1 MVHKTTVRVAQLKQE
16 ERERL
21 VSEMESLLGLQSEHP
36 EDEQYISPR
45 PEEIVGNLKSHKKGW
60 TAERVMIAFIRAACA
75 AQRKTN
81 CLTEVLFREALD
93 EAKRL
98 DKEFFETGKA
108 EGAFW
113 GLPSSFKD
121 TFNIKGVD
129 SSIGVSPH
137 CFQPTEDSSQEG
149 ALVKLFR
156 AAGGIPLC
164 KTNIPQTLLSFECKN
179 PIFGRAT
186 NPTAADRTCGGSSGG
201 EGAIVAL
208 KGTPMGWG
216 SDIGGSLR
224 IPAHYCGIYTLKP
237 VMGRWPSSGGRASVK
252 GFEGIKAVVGPM
264 ARSVDDLIFASR
276 TMLTLAQQ
284 SSVSLNG
291 EQLLPIPWREV
302 EIPKKLRVGYF
313 TDDHA
318 IKASPACVRA
328 VLESVQVLEKAG
340 HEVIEFDPPDVPEA
354 LKIFAGLTS
363 SDGYKTLLGNL
374 GCDPMETSMRLTT
387 LGAKY
392 PRWLHRILT
401 WLIAKFT
408 GDHLYAEVFASSRF
422 KTVTEYWQY
431 VHKRNVYASHFRNL
445 AWEQN
450 KFDMIVCPVQAVPAL
465 KHDET
470 EWLSPLCIGTVLF
483 NVVDSTVG
491 VLPVTH
497 VDRDLDVLPA
507 DYLED
512 SKGSKLL
519 EKRMYIGK
527 PGKEDPTYDAEKMH
541 GLPVGVQ
548 VVGKAWEEEKVLEM
562 MKVLDRLIG
571 YEP

>member
-1 MVHKTTVRVAQLKQE
+1 MGHKKTVQVARLKQE
-16 ERERL
+16 ERERQ
-21 VSEMESLLGLQSEHP
+21 VSEIESLLGLQSEHP
-36 EDEQYISPR
+36 EDEQYTCAR
-45 PEEIVGNLKSHKKGW
+45 PEVMVDNLKNRKEGW
-60 TAERVMIAFIRAACA
+60 TAERVMVAFIRAACA

-108 EGAFW
+108 EGDFW

-129 SSIGVSPH
+129 SSIGVSPY
-137 CFQPTEDSSQEG
+137 CFQPTEDASQEG

-156 AAGGIPLC
+156 AAGGIPFC

-179 PIFGRAT
+179 PIFDGTT

-201 EGAIVAL
+201 EGAIIAL

-237 VMGRWPSSGGRASVK
+237 VTGRWPSSGGRASVR

-276 TMLTLAQQ
+276 IMLNLAQQ

-302 EIPKKLRVGYF
+302 EVPKKLRVGYF

-328 VLESVQVLEKAG
+328 VLESVQVLEKSG
-340 HEVIEFDPPDVPEA
+340 HEVIQFDPPDVPEA

-363 SDGYKTLLGNL
+363 SDGYKTLLSNL
-374 GCDPMETSMRLTT
+374 GSDPMEASMRLTT

-392 PRWLHRILT
+392 PRWLHRIVT

-408 GDHLYAEVFASSRF
+408 GDQLYADVFGSSKP

-431 VHKRNVYASHFRNL
+431 VHKRNVYSNNFRKL
-445 AWEQN
+445 VWEEK
-450 KFDMIVCPVQAVPAL
+450 KFDTIICPVQAVPAL
-465 KHDET
+465 RHDET

-491 VLPVTH
+491 VLPITRVN
-497 VDRDLDVLPA
+497 RDLDALPA
-507 DYLED
+507 DYLKD

-519 EKRMYIGK
+519 EKRVYIGK

-548 VVGKAWEEEKVLEM
+548 VVGKAWEEEKVLKM
-562 MKVLDRLIG
+562 MKVLDNMLQ